1 MTTSCSISPEAELIS
16 GTYMAKGVFEG
27 RIIYE
32 KTAADRNGNWW
43 SFRYEN
49 SSNHWS
55 FSSDTRRVTIGQSIF
70 GSIIED
76 CSNRQ
81 GKLRIGETI
90 ELKHPFMVLRLIPDG
105 Y

>member
-1 MTTSCSISPEAELIS
+1 MEAPLSPYRQLEVTASCSISPEAELIP
-16 GTYMAKGVFEG
+16 GTYTAKGVFEG

-32 KTAADRNGNWW
+32 KTVADRNGNWW
-43 SFRYEN
+43 SFRYES
-49 SSNHWS
+49 SSNQWN

-81 GKLRIGETI
+81 GKLR
-90 ELKHPFMVLRLIPDG
+90 L
-105 Y
+105 